1 MSISGDTKIPPPPP
15 RSVGVYR
22 NLFSSIPSVLVC
34 SKPSECAKYN
44 VADDLQLQAQYTD
57 MLLLSKHQLCSE
69 SDMDTLHDH
78 LSTLNED
85 TPRIKVSSESPI
97 TPDLVFGLDTQLFS
111 RQSEEG
117 VDWEKLAGEGAGVG
131 KWHGDEVETKTLW
144 RGGRRPGSDKG
155 KGKGKEVDHG
165 HKHENGDACASC
177 TVDEADEV
185 VEGEVVPTSR
195 ETLEAALS
203 KLSFEIYR
211 GTSHNHLRS

>member
-1 MSISGDTKIPPPPP
+1 
-15 RSVGVYR
+15 
-22 NLFSSIPSVLVC
+22 
-34 SKPSECAKYN
+34 
-44 VADDLQLQAQYTD
+44 